1 MYAIRCQSCNK
12 LLAKAKFSSIQI
24 KCPRCKTTNTLNSE
38 AHEAQTNKDNP
49 RGKPQPD
56 RQGRPQGP
64 R

>member
-1 MYAIRCQSCNK
+1 MVVISHVR
-12 LLAKAKFSSIQI
+12 
-24 KCPRCKTTNTLNSE
+24 NTVNSE

-49 RGKPQPD
+49 RGKSQPD